1 MILFRFLPLAAALAA
16 GAAAAQPADL
26 PKLTL
31 DQETAVRCS
40 AAFAIVSSEQA
51 RAAPLA
57 AGWPV
62 LGQRG
67 REYFVRTGA
76 RLMDE
81 TGATRPQVQA
91 LFARS
96 ATELRGNGGGLAQ
109 RLESLRRPCLSLL
122 DLAVPQR

>member
-1 MILFRFLPLAAALAA
+1 MTLLRFLPLAAALAA

-40 AAFAIVSSEQA
+40 AALAIVASEQA
-51 RAAPLA
+51 RSAPLV
-57 AGWPV
+57 AGWPI
-62 LGQRG
+62 LGARG

-96 ATELRGNGGGLAQ
+96 ATELRGDGSGLAQ